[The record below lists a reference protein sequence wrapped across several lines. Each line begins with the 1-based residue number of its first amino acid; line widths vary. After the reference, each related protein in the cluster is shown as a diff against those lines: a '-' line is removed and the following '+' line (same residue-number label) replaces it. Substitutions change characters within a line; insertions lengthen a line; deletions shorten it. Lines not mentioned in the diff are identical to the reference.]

1 MTIRINGIPVT
12 EEDWPSPEMAAVHE
26 LLRQR
31 AVALGWLTDEAESLE
46 VEQAIERVLSEDVH
60 IPDTDETAC
69 QRYYAQHL
77 QRYQSGE
84 LVFAKHILFQITPG
98 TPVASV
104 RVMAE
109 AMLVELREHPE
120 WFAERA
126 RSHSN
131 CPSGELGGEL
141 GQLQRGATV
150 PEFEHALFEGSTLG
164 VLPGLIK
171 TRFGFHIVAVD
182 RRISGKQLPFEQ
194 VRERV
199 AEDLRQEAETRALS
213 QYVRV
218 LAGQAEVQG
227 VELDAVAS
235 PLVQ

>member
-1 MTIRINGIPVT
+1 MTIHVNGMAVSDQ
-12 EEDWPSPEMAAVHE
+12 DWPTPQMAAVHE

-31 AVALGWLTDEAESLE
+31 AVALGWLDNGAESE
-46 VEQAIERVLSEDVH
+46 QTEQAIERVLAEEVR
-60 IPDTDETAC
+60 IPDTDEMAC
-69 QRYYAQHL
+69 QRYYCQHL

-84 LVFAKHILFQITPG
+84 LVFARHILFQVTPG
-98 TPVASV
+98 APVASV
-104 RVMAE
+104 RAMAE
-109 AMLVELREHPE
+109 AMLVELRARPE
-120 WFAERA
+120 LFTERA

-150 PEFEHALFEGSTLG
+150 PEFEQVLFEGNALG
-164 VLPGLIK
+164 VLPKLVK

-182 RRISGKQLPFEQ
+182 QRVPGKQLPFEH
-194 VRERV
+194 VHERV
-199 AEDLRQEAETRALS
+199 AEDLRRDAEARALS

-218 LAGQAEVQG
+218 LAGQAELQG

>member
-1 MTIRINGIPVT
+1 MTIHVNGVAVS
-12 EEDWPSPEMAAVHE
+12 EQDWPTPQMAAVHE

-31 AVALGWLTDEAESLE
+31 AVALGWLDNEAESE
-46 VEQAIERVLSEDVH
+46 QTEQAIERVLAEEVR
-60 IPDTDETAC
+60 IPDADEMAC
-69 QRYYAQHL
+69 QRYYGQHL

-84 LVFAKHILFQITPG
+84 LVYARHILFQITPG
-98 TPVASV
+98 APVASV
-104 RVMAE
+104 RAVAE
-109 AMLVELREHPE
+109 AMLAELRAQPAL
-120 WFAERA
+120 FAERA

-150 PEFEHALFEGSTLG
+150 PEFEQILFEDCTLG
-164 VLPGLIK
+164 VLPKLVK

-182 RRISGKQLPFEQ
+182 QRVPGKQLLFEH
-194 VRERV
+194 VHERV
-199 AEDLRQEAETRALS
+199 AEDLRRDAEALALG

-218 LAGQAEVQG
+218 LAGQAELQG
-227 VELDAVAS
+227 VELDATAS